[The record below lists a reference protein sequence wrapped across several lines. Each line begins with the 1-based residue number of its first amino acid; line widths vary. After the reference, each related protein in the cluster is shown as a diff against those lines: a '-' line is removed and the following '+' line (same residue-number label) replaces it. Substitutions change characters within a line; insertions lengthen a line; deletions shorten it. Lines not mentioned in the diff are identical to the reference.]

1 MLQYCNVLFSCL
13 IQQHMKVIAMY
24 FKTSYPPGAIFSTLY
39 FLRSFQISWSVSLL
53 EAGMACQGQT
63 LEFYWALS

>member
-1 MLQYCNVLFSCL
+1 
-13 IQQHMKVIAMY
+13 MKVIAMY

-39 FLRSFQISWSVSLL
+39 FLRNFQISWSVSLL

-63 LEFYWALS
+63 LELLLDPFLTYKENEVL